1 MRLLG
6 AKPQN
11 LTDFRECE
19 GASRII
25 TTQAEIRISV
35 GIRGQFLGLSSE
47 AQGWSHL
54 LMSLKPA

>member
-11 LTDFRECE
+11 LTDFRKCE

-35 GIRGQFLGLSSE
+35 GIRRQLLGLSPE

-54 LMSLKPA
+54 LMPLQPA